1 MTFNPTPDA
10 PQSTGLASLPLFTE
24 TNPSPIQLRFGTPE
38 PAVNS
43 TVSAAHLSRA
53 RRAVQDTDTAST
65 GPQSDDLD
73 WALVRDMRARAA
85 DRLTDAQVAAVNAG
99 LAFDD
104 RQVGAD
110 IVAELLQEHA
120 DDILRTGSGRAMSVQ
135 EQEATVQAVIDAL
148 FGMGRL
154 SPLLRQVD
162 VENIEAIGHDNVI
175 LEDASGALRHGPKIA
190 ASDAELI
197 ADLQFLAS
205 RHGRPFSEAAPWM
218 DLELT
223 EDGSRLAASAWVTP
237 RPTLQ
242 IRRHRLRNIGLS
254 DLVDRKTISPVMA
267 GFLTAAV
274 RSGRSIVVGGAQG
287 AGKTTTARALCA
299 AFGSWEKIGTF
310 ETERELGLHLLD
322 KHARVIAWE
331 ARPGSGEISADGR
344 RAGEV
349 TLRDL
354 LKSSFRYNLDRYVV
368 GEVRGDEILEM
379 IEAMISGQGTI
390 STTHARNAR
399 DILSKLVTCALKAG
413 PNISETYATKAIA
426 EHVDLMVFVKRD
438 QSPLAPGEES
448 FARRERFVTEV
459 VSAGWSPEG
468 PNFTDVFIPGPD
480 GRGMPHVLPD
490 HLRDLVD
497 YGFDLAAFNRRGE
510 GL

>member
-1 MTFNPTPDA
+1 MNLDPGTNSPQPTALD
-10 PQSTGLASLPLFTE
+10 QLPFFAE
-24 TNPSPIQLRFGTPE
+24 PPAASPIQIRFGTAAPTL
-38 PAVNS
+38 PS
-43 TVSAAHLSRA
+43 TVPASQLTTA
-53 RRAVQDTDTAST
+53 RRAVQETPATAAPS
-65 GPQSDDLD
+65 SDDLD
-73 WALVRDMRARAA
+73 WALIREMRAKAA
-85 DRLTDAQVAAVNAG
+85 DSLTDAQLAAVKAG
-99 LAFDD
+99 MAFDE
-104 RQVGAD
+104 RQTGAD
-110 IVAELLQEHA
+110 IVAELLQQHA
-120 DDILRTGSGRAMSVQ
+120 NDVLHTGEGRAMSVQ
-135 EQEATVQAVIDAL
+135 EQTATVQAVLDAL
-148 FGMGRL
+148 FGMGRI
-154 SPLLRQVD
+154 SPLLRQAD
-162 VENIEAIGHDNVI
+162 VENIEAIGHDAVL
-175 LEDASGALRHGPKIA
+175 LEDSSGELRHGPKIA

-205 RHGRPFSEAAPWM
+205 RHGRPFSEAVPWL
-218 DLELT
+218 DLELA
-223 EDGSRLAASAWVTP
+223 EDGSRLAATAWVTP
-237 RPTLQ
+237 RPSVQ
-242 IRRHRLRNIGLS
+242 IRRHRLRNIDLATLVGLE
-254 DLVDRKTISPVMA
+254 TISPVLA
-267 GFLTAAV
+267 SFLTAAV
-274 RSGRSIVVGGAQG
+274 RSGRSIVVAGAQG
-287 AGKTTTARALCA
+287 AGKTTLVRALAA

-310 ETERELGLHLLD
+310 ETERELGLDKLD

-426 EHVDLMVFVKRD
+426 QHVDLMIYIKRD

-448 FARRERFVTEV
+448 FARRARFVTEV
-459 VSAGWSPEG
+459 VSAGWSQDG
-468 PNFTDVFIPGPD
+468 PNYTDIFVPGPA
-480 GRGMPHVLPD
+480 GRAVPNILPE

-497 YGFDLAAFNRRGE
+497 HGFDVDGFHRE
-510 GL
+510 GGGQ